1 MGGSVIR
8 NSSRWKE
15 LGGRIREAACQRRC
29 YDAAAY
35 QEARLLR
42 KRKMTGEVVEP
53 FPGLFA
59 FDEYWSKLG
68 AGERERHIIK
78 AYGRQHPEAVFC
90 STSAAVMHRLPV
102 SYSDLGSLHIYTS
115 VSAPSSSSSRVVRRQ
130 VNEIHKEIVDGVAVA
145 DIVYATAEAMCDS
158 SFENGLAIADAA
170 LRRLKI
176 ERDLLGEVIE
186 KLAAGHKGVEV
197 AREVAR
203 YADGR
208 AESGGESIARAVMI
222 REGILPSDLQREFQD
237 PLDSQKTYRVDF
249 VFELASGKTVIG
261 EFDGRSKYE
270 DPVLRGDRTALDVLR
285 EERQRES
292 HITLLGMP
300 VLRFTWND
308 VRQKGRLVEMLRKA
322 GVTPDTLAGRD
333 YRAVTKAVSWG
344 LPWR

>member
-1 MGGSVIR
+1 MPTAV
-8 NSSRWKE
+8 
-15 LGGRIREAACQRRC
+15 
-29 YDAAAY
+29 
-35 QEARLLR
+35 R
-42 KRKMTGEVVEP
+42 K
-53 FPGLFA
+53 A
-59 FDEYWSKLG
+59 
-68 AGERERHIIK
+68 
-78 AYGRQHPEAVFC
+78 
-90 STSAAVMHRLPV
+90 
-102 SYSDLGSLHIYTS
+102 
-115 VSAPSSSSSRVVRRQ
+115 
-130 VNEIHKEIVDGVAVA
+130 
-145 DIVYATAEAMCDS
+145 
-158 SFENGLAIADAA
+158 
-170 LRRLKI
+170 
-176 ERDLLGEVIE
+176 
-186 KLAAGHKGVEV
+186 
-197 AREVAR
+197 
-203 YADGR
+203 
-208 AESGGESIARAVMI
+208 GGESIARAVMI

-270 DPVLRGDRTALDVLR
+270 DPVLLGDRTALDVLR

>member
-1 MGGSVIR
+1 MIR

-15 LGGRIREAACQRRC
+15 LGRCIEEAAYQRRC
-29 YDAAAY
+29 YDAADY

-42 KRKMTGEVVEP
+42 KRKMVGEVVEP

-59 FDEYWSKLG
+59 FDEYWSKL
-68 AGERERHIIK
+68 APDERERHIIR
-78 AYGRQHPEAVFC
+78 AYSRQHPETVFC

-102 SYSDLGSLHIYTS
+102 SYSDLGNLHVYTS
-115 VSAPSSSSSRVVRRQ
+115 ASAPSSSSSRVVRRQ
-130 VNEIHKEIVDGVAVA
+130 TKEIHKEIVDGVAVA
-145 DIVYATAEAMCDS
+145 DIVYATAETMCDS
-158 SFENGLAIADAA
+158 SFENGLAVADAA

-176 ERDLLGEVIE
+176 ERDLLEEVIE
-186 KLAAGHKGVEV
+186 MLAAGHKGVEV

-249 VFELASGKTVIG
+249 VFELASGKIVIG
-261 EFDGRSKYE
+261 EFDGRGKYE
-270 DPVLRGDRTALDVLR
+270 DPALLGDRTAIDVLR

-308 VRQKGRLVEMLRKA
+308 VRQKGRLAEMLRKA
-322 GVTPDTLAGRD
+322 GVTPDALAGRD
-333 YRAVTKAVSWG
+333 YRAATKALSWG